1 MTSDSESDAR
11 PQARR
16 RGGWILAAALV
27 LAAVVLVAWLQ
38 SRGQDRRPGA
48 DPGQGAQP
56 ETPGAPASPPAS
68 GTASGP
74 AGGPPGP
81 LPALPAGAADLHVS
95 LGEEAVPVDSD
106 VVVEAIEADR
116 TWVCA
121 SDPAATPGTPGAPGA
136 PGAPGTPGTIDV
148 VDLAARVS
156 GAAPG
161 AVQRWI
167 WRRADGA
174 VELQPGPAIAWSAPA
189 TPGWYRVHF
198 QVCTDLGGRRIG
210 VLAERAVDVEVRACA
225 AGQTGAPVRVA
236 VSQRGHGAFA
246 FSAAVADPAAA
257 GAPITGY
264 TWDFGD
270 GARAETTQPAAEH
283 TYVVASLDAR
293 EEARFSVRLTAN
305 RTGAAPLTAT
315 ATVLVRGFPD
325 PRTEGPVALEIARWQ
340 LDPARNRWQSA
351 ITVRPRDPITWD
363 RLERVTK
370 YEGDRVDMA
379 TLDWRDVIA
388 VDESLPSGGFRGHV
402 LVPVEQ
408 VPPDVRQIIDVLYGH
423 TSGGEEVTV
432 SWTPFKRP
440 AADVPGDG
448 VASGK

>member
-1 MTSDSESDAR
+1 MTSDSESDDR

-16 RGGWILAAALV
+16 RGGWVLAAALA
-27 LAAVVLVAWLQ
+27 LAALVLVPWLLG
-38 SRGQDRRPGA
+38 RGRDRQPGA
-48 DPGQGAQP
+48 EPT
-56 ETPGAPASPPAS
+56 TPGAPAGPPAS
-68 GTASGP
+68 VPPGSASVP
-74 AGGPPGP
+74 ASGPPGP
-81 LPALPAGAADLHVS
+81 LPVLPAGAADLHAS
-95 LGEEAVPVDSD
+95 LGEEAVSVASD

-121 SDPAATPGTPGAPGA
+121 GEPGGAGVV
-136 PGAPGTPGTIDV
+136 DV
-148 VDLAARVS
+148 VDLGARVS

-174 VELQPGPAIAWSAPA
+174 VELQPGPALAWSAPA

-210 VLAERAVDVEVRACA
+210 VLAERAIDVEVRACA
-225 AGQTGAPVRVA
+225 DGQTGPPVRIA
-236 VSQRGHGAFA
+236 VSQRGQGVFA
-246 FSAAVADPAAA
+246 FSAVVADAAAA

-264 TWDFGD
+264 AWDFGD
-270 GARAETTQPAAEH
+270 GARAETTAPATEH
-283 TYVVASLDAR
+283 AYAVASLGAGQ
-293 EEARFSVRLTAN
+293 EARFSVRLTAH
-305 RTGAAPLTAT
+305 RAGVAPLTAS

-325 PRTEGPVALEIARWQ
+325 PRTEGPVALEIGRWQ
-340 LDPARNRWQSA
+340 LDPQGSRWQSA
-351 ITVRPRDPITWD
+351 ITVRSRDPITWD
-363 RLERVTK
+363 RLERITK
-370 YEGDRVDMA
+370 YAGDRVDMA

-388 VDESLPSGGFRGHV
+388 IDESLPHGGFRGRV

-440 AADVPGDG
+440 APDVPGDG
-448 VASGK
+448 LAPGK